1 MYANKFETKG
11 KTKINWIIWRKI
23 IAVIYAT
30 YAAAKKKKPEKIFFQ
45 AFFSQL
51 HKLRI

>member
-30 YAAAKKKKPEKIFFQ
+30 YAAAKKKKAWKIFFSGFLF
-45 AFFSQL
+45 ATA
-51 HKLRI
+51 

>member
-30 YAAAKKKKPEKIFFQ
+30 YAAAKKKTWKK
-45 AFFSQL
+45 FFSGFL
-51 HKLRI
+51 FATA

>member
-30 YAAAKKKKPEKIFFQ
+30 YAAAIKKKKK
-45 AFFSQL
+45 AATA
-51 HKLRI
+51 

>member
-11 KTKINWIIWRKI
+11 KTKINCIIWRKI

-30 YAAAKKKKPEKIFFQ
+30 YAAAKKKPEKIFFRLS
-45 AFFSQL
+45 FRNCISCVYN
-51 HKLRI
+51 

>member
-11 KTKINWIIWRKI
+11 KTRINWIIWRKI

-30 YAAAKKKKPEKIFFQ
+30 YAAAKKKAWKNVFQ